1 MLILSISA
9 PVSLLN
15 TSPPYAPL
23 GYMSPC
29 VACRAGGFRWEG
41 RRLAVTNGKSRWH
54 SGELAGMHY
63 EL

>member
-1 MLILSISA
+1 MLISSISA

-41 RRLAVTNGKSRWH
+41 CGWLAVTNGKSRWH
-54 SGELAGMHY
+54 SGDCRG
-63 EL
+63 